1 MLHLIM
7 ILCLGTPTFST
18 IWFIPAA
25 HTPFTPSLTALRYVL
40 PFDCWDELGECCKEC
55 DFRKSSSFKLSD
67 GQVKKKNNKEEEQKS
82 DRKRGRVKL
91 M

>member
-7 ILCLGTPTFST
+7 ILSLGTPSFST

-40 PFDCWDELGECCKEC
+40 PFDCRDELGECCKEC

-67 GQVKKKNNKEEEQKS
+67 GQVKKKTIKKKSKKVTEKEV
-82 DRKRGRVKL
+82 G
-91 M
+91 